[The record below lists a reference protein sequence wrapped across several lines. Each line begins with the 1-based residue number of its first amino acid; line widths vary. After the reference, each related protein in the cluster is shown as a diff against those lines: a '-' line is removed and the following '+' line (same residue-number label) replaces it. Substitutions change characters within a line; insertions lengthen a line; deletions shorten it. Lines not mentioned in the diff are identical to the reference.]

1 MNIRE
6 IPTYKNKQGKRF
18 YFSGT
23 TKVKKKGKNVLNF
36 PVTGGRF
43 GQKYATYTR
52 WKKQW
57 K

>member
-52 WKKQW
+52 
-57 K
+57 